1 MKKTQNLK
9 NNNLI
14 MKSQKPPLKI
24 KNQPNKKP
32 KPIIKRINSSL
43 ESSLSIPKNIS
54 EVALGT

>member
-24 KNQPNKKP
+24 KNQPNKNLKS
-32 KPIIKRINSSL
+32 IIKRINSNL
-43 ESSLSIPKNIS
+43 ESSLLIPKNIS
-54 EVALGT
+54 EVASGT